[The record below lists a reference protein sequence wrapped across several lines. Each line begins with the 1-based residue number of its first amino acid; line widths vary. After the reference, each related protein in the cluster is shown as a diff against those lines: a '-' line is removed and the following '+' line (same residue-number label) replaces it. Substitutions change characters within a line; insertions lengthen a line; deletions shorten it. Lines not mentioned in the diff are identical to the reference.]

1 MTEPAAA
8 PATTRWGR
16 ALATYGRPRIAAMF
30 ALGFSAGL
38 PFLLVFTTLT
48 AWLTEAGVARSAIGF
63 FSWVG
68 ITYSIKVFWSPIV
81 DKVRLPILGRL
92 LGQRRS
98 WILLAQALIILG
110 LAGMAFTD
118 PAQDLVRMALFAL
131 VVAFGS
137 ATQDIA
143 IDAWRIEAAPV
154 EEQAA
159 MSATYVF
166 GYRIALLVASAGA
179 LHLAVRMAWE
189 DVYLLMA
196 LLMGIGVVATLL
208 SAEPSVKRSSDAA
221 FLEQRAQDFLA
232 RNAHLP
238 RPVRMS
244 IAWLIGAVVC
254 PFVDFFQRYG
264 LHSLV
269 VLMLVAS
276 YRISD
281 ISMGAMANPFYLQLG
296 FDKAQ
301 IANIAGIF
309 GVAMTIL
316 GGLLGGLLVVRYGL
330 LKVLL
335 LGAVLSAGTN
345 LLFSVMALV
354 GPEPW
359 MLVITISGDNFCGG
373 LAMAVF
379 IAWLSSLTSTA
390 YTATQYALF
399 SSLMTLPGKF
409 LGGFSGMVVD
419 SIGYFQYFIYVAAI
433 GVPAVVLCVYLML
446 RERRA
451 ERAAH

>member
-1 MTEPAAA
+1 MTEPAAAA

-166 GYRIALLVASAGA
+166 GYRIALDHARRDQQPAVPDPDRRRRRPGPADLVISGENFAQGFLGTA
-179 LHLAVRMAWE
+179 AVA
-189 DVYLLMA
+189 Y
-196 LLMGIGVVATLL
+196 L
-208 SAEPSVKRSSDAA
+208 SALVN
-221 FLEQRAQDFLA
+221 QR
-232 RNAHLP
+232 
-238 RPVRMS
+238 
-244 IAWLIGAVVC
+244 
-254 PFVDFFQRYG
+254 
-264 LHSLV
+264 
-269 VLMLVAS
+269 
-276 YRISD
+276 
-281 ISMGAMANPFYLQLG
+281 
-296 FDKAQ
+296 
-301 IANIAGIF
+301 
-309 GVAMTIL
+309 
-316 GGLLGGLLVVRYGL
+316 
-330 LKVLL
+330 
-335 LGAVLSAGTN
+335 
-345 LLFSVMALV
+345 
-354 GPEPW
+354 
-359 MLVITISGDNFCGG
+359 
-373 LAMAVF
+373 
-379 IAWLSSLTSTA
+379 

-399 SSLMTLPGKF
+399 SSLIHLPGKVLGAF
-409 LGGFSGMVVD
+409 SGGIVEAIGYGPYFVITTVIIVPALALYFWLRPRVKLGGDDATDEPPPEPG
-419 SIGYFQYFIYVAAI
+419 AA
-433 GVPAVVLCVYLML
+433 
-446 RERRA
+446 RA
-451 ERAAH
+451 EA